1 MAAQGEVSGII
12 TSTVP
17 TYTVALGQQSQAFKK
32 LSSILHLDHSSLSRR
47 PQHAAP
53 GWLTAGHEGISGSHS
68 QVLKDTSQQ
77 EGQDDN
83 S

>member
-1 MAAQGEVSGII
+1 MAAQGEVFGTT

-17 TYTVALGQQSQAFKK
+17 TSTVAFGQQSQAFKK
-32 LSSILHLDHSSLSRR
+32 LSSILHLAHSSLSRR

-53 GWLTAGHEGISGSHS
+53 GWLTAGHEGISGSQS

-77 EGQDDN
+77 EGQGDI